1 MKSQFAK
8 PYAKAFLP
16 LAAGFLVAGAVTK
29 AQAPPAPSPAPAAP
43 VASQN
48 ATVTVHFDKSRGPF
62 LHPERYNNV
71 GRWANNTTQR
81 DADVDFFNE
90 QGLHGKVYR
99 TWVITE
105 TVYDPATGKYNY
117 EGLDDY
123 FADISRLSDEL
134 LVVLDTRES
143 MGKIGRKPEE
153 IRPFITRILRDLKQ
167 RYPKIK
173 YIEAFNEPD
182 HNVRELVKPDQL
194 YPYYKVYYQAVNEV
208 NAELKP
214 AVPLLLGGPVTG
226 TCGSPWAPPGPNNMQ
241 WIPKFLDAYAADPD
255 PGKRLDF
262 LSYHVYGYFKDQVN
276 CKEYVPIRTDPSQLA
291 GKRDEI
297 DGWLRQRGIDVNI
310 PSFITETGPY
320 PGPSYD
326 DKANPHADYIRQA
339 TGMASYMYWHM
350 ESPKVI
356 PFNWVLRHS
365 SDERK
370 DQLMTRAGAD
380 NKTPLTR
387 TFSPYGNSMAMMAKL
402 KDERVAV
409 QSNTLQGGKGVYA
422 LATRDQSGAAVMVWN
437 YQQGAAQSYRLNIDM
452 GVLPANLRGKRLR
465 QRMYRIDD
473 QLSNYWANPA
483 TANLQQVSDTRVKAG
498 QRHSVTIDLPANAL
512 QLIVLEPEGAR

>member
-1 MKSQFAK
+1 MKITKSA
-8 PYAKAFLP
+8 ASLS
-16 LAAGFLVAGAVTK
+16 LAACLAFTAASGQ
-29 AQAPPAPSPAPAAP
+29 AQAPSAPAPTPAPASVQDA
-43 VASQN
+43 AITIDFGK
-48 ATVTVHFDKSRGPF
+48 ARGPF
-62 LHPERYNNV
+62 LHPERYNNI
-71 GRWANNTTQR
+71 GRWGNNTAQR

-90 QGLHGKVYR
+90 QGLHGKIYR

-105 TVYDPATGKYNY
+105 TVYDAKTGKYNY

-123 FADISRLSDEL
+123 LADISRLSDEL

-143 MGKIGRKPEE
+143 MGKIGRKPAE
-153 IRPFITRILRDLKQ
+153 IKPFITTILRDLKQ
-167 RYPKIK
+167 KFPKIK

-182 HNVRELVKPDQL
+182 HNARELVSPDQL
-194 YPYYKVYYQAVNEV
+194 YDYYKVYYQAVNEV
-208 NAELKP
+208 NRELKP

-226 TCGSPWAPPGPNNMQ
+226 TCGSPWAPPGPNNLQ
-241 WIPKFLDAYAADPD
+241 WIPKFLDGYAADPD
-255 PGKRLDF
+255 PAKRLDF

-276 CKEYVPIRTDPSQLA
+276 CKDYVPIRTDPSQLA
-291 GKRDEI
+291 GKREEI

-350 ESPKVI
+350 ENPKNV
-356 PFNWVLRHS
+356 PFNWVLRHG

-370 DQLMTRAGAD
+370 DQLITRAGPD

-402 KDERVAV
+402 KDERVAAE
-409 QSNTLQGGKGVYA
+409 SNALRAGKGVYA
-422 LATRDQSGAAVMVWN
+422 LATKDSSGAAVMLWN
-437 YQQGAAQSYRLNIDM
+437 YQQAATQAYRVSIDM
-452 GVLPANLRGKRLR
+452 GELPANLRGKRLR

-473 QLSNYWANPA
+473 RTSNYWANPA
-483 TANLQQVSDTRVKAG
+483 TANLQQVSETKVKPG
-498 QRHSVTIDLPANAL
+498 RGHRLTIELSPNAL
-512 QLIVLEPEGAR
+512 QLIVLEPEGAK